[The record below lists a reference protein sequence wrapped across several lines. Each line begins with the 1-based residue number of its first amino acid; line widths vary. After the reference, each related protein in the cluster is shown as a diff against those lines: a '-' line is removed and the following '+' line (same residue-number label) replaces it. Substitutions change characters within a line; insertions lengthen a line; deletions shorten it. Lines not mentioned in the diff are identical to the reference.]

1 MALNFVNRH
10 VAPNEADI
18 KNMLAKLGLASLD
31 ELVEQTIPRDILLK
45 EKLKLSEPLSENEY
59 LLRLKKLA
67 QKNKPFRS
75 LIGGGYFGC
84 GILPVV
90 VRNIFE
96 NPCWYTSYT
105 PYQAEI
111 SQGRLEALL
120 IFQTMI
126 SSLNLQQWLRANGR
140 RKVMES
146 DKWYIDFASTLMPAV
161 TGSSLFKGQKPEAQE
176 QAVWAL
182 TLYFQDSIGQNG
194 GWTDFTRHYRT
205 LYPGRTLPFLP
216 TGENYAADE
225 INPEDVALVLWT
237 QLARPARKQPGD
249 YTLFNPEDERLAAL
263 AGVAYDL
270 MDTSFEQ
277 APVNDEA
284 PSIPWVKGTDSLL
297 TPAAPLPDSAM
308 RPDMNPNALRCLAHT
323 GGYPLLYFADYDEL
337 RRFFVDTLGWPDRP
351 GALLPDLAPC
361 REFVIYANTKGIL
374 LAHDVAACFRDPHN
388 PMYDPQRAIEEG
400 HTLFCQPGR
409 CPFDLLKAGM
419 ALGLLPDARFP
430 FHNGRALLHDN
441 WDFVARYYLGEYY
454 EGR

>member
-1 MALNFVNRH
+1 
-10 VAPNEADI
+10 
-18 KNMLAKLGLASLD
+18 
-31 ELVEQTIPRDILLK
+31 
-45 EKLKLSEPLSENEY
+45 
-59 LLRLKKLA
+59 
-67 QKNKPFRS
+67 
-75 LIGGGYFGC
+75 
-84 GILPVV
+84 
-90 VRNIFE
+90 
-96 NPCWYTSYT
+96 
-105 PYQAEI
+105 
-111 SQGRLEALL
+111 
-120 IFQTMI
+120 MI
-126 SSLNLQQWLRANGR
+126 RSLNLQQWLRANGR
-140 RKVMES
+140 RHAVES
-146 DKWYIDFASTLMPAV
+146 DKWYVDFASLLLPAV
-161 TGSSLFKGQKPEAQE
+161 TGSSLFKGQKLEAQE
-176 QAVWAL
+176 QAAWAL

-194 GWTDFTRHYRT
+194 GWTDFTRRYRK
-205 LYPGRTLPFLP
+205 LYPSRTLPFLL

-284 PSIPWVKGTDSLL
+284 PSAPWVRGTDSLL
-297 TPAAPLPDSAM
+297 TPAEPLPDSAM

-337 RRFFVDTLGWPDRP
+337 RRFFVNILGWPDRP
-351 GALLPDLAPC
+351 GSLLPDLAPC

-374 LAHDVAACFRDPHN
+374 LAHDVAVCFRDPHN
-388 PMYDPQRAIEEG
+388 PMYDPQRAIEES

-409 CPFDLLKAGM
+409 CPFDLLKLGM
-419 ALGLLPDARFP
+419 TTGLLPDARFP

>member
-1 MALNFVNRH
+1 
-10 VAPNEADI
+10 
-18 KNMLAKLGLASLD
+18 
-31 ELVEQTIPRDILLK
+31 
-45 EKLKLSEPLSENEY
+45 
-59 LLRLKKLA
+59 
-67 QKNKPFRS
+67 
-75 LIGGGYFGC
+75 
-84 GILPVV
+84 
-90 VRNIFE
+90 
-96 NPCWYTSYT
+96 
-105 PYQAEI
+105 
-111 SQGRLEALL
+111 
-120 IFQTMI
+120 MI

-337 RRFFVDTLGWPDRP
+337 RQFDQRVRGVAPEASYDVEPKVDGLSVALEYRDGVFVQ
-351 GALLPDLAPC
+351 GATRGDG
-361 REFVIYANTKGIL
+361 RVGE
-374 LAHDVAACFRDPHN
+374 DVTENLRTIRSIPL
-388 PMYDPQRAIEEG
+388 RI
-400 HTLFCQPGR
+400 
-409 CPFDLLKAGM
+409 
-419 ALGLLPDARFP
+419 PDAPAQLIVRGEVFMP
-430 FHNGRALLHDN
+430 KRVFHALNEERERRGEALWRGR
-441 WDFVARYYLGEYY
+441 
-454 EGR
+454 

>member
-1 MALNFVNRH
+1 
-10 VAPNEADI
+10 
-18 KNMLAKLGLASLD
+18 
-31 ELVEQTIPRDILLK
+31 
-45 EKLKLSEPLSENEY
+45 
-59 LLRLKKLA
+59 
-67 QKNKPFRS
+67 
-75 LIGGGYFGC
+75 
-84 GILPVV
+84 
-90 VRNIFE
+90 
-96 NPCWYTSYT
+96 
-105 PYQAEI
+105 
-111 SQGRLEALL
+111 
-120 IFQTMI
+120 MI
-126 SSLNLQQWLRANGR
+126 SSLNLQQWLQANGR
-140 RKVMES
+140 RKVVES

-337 RRFFVDTLGWPDRP
+337 RRFFVNTLGWPDRP

-374 LAHDVAACFRDPHN
+374 LAHDVATCFRDPHN

-430 FHNGRALLHDN
+430 FHNGRTLLHDN